1 MGSVRFFYVFKRSLL
16 CPARLHLFDQKY
28 SKTVIFENY
37 ENDLVIKKHILLS
50 QFKTA
55 ELLNIFVLILI
66 LIS

>member
-28 SKTVIFENY
+28 SKTVLFENY

-50 QFKTA
+50 QFW
-55 ELLNIFVLILI
+55 
-66 LIS
+66 